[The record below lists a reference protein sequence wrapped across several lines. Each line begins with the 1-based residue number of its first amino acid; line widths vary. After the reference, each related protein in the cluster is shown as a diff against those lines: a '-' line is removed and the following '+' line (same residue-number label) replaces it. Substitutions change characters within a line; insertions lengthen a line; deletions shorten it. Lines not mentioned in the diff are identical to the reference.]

1 MTPNSKDR
9 IKVASLGILLLIG
22 LLFIG
27 FMILGKPAPTGE
39 ITNMVKIIAADDT
52 ERIDACKK
60 NNTSYAHKLKENDK
74 FFLEY
79 HSKDTGKYTL
89 TKQQYDKLDENEYY
103 YFKIKYSSSKDT
115 SSGTVKSIYTENPT
129 QR

>member
-9 IKVASLGILLLIG
+9 IKVASLGILLLVG

-27 FMILGKPAPTGE
+27 FMIFGKPSPSGQ
-39 ITNMVKIIAADDT
+39 ITSMVKIIAADDT
-52 ERIDACKK
+52 ERIDTCKK
-60 NNTSYAHKLKENDK
+60 NNTAYAHKLKENDK

-79 HSKDTGKYTL
+79 HSKDTEKYTL

-103 YFKIKYSSSKDT
+103 YFKIKFSSSKDT
-115 SSGTVKSIYTENPT
+115 SSGTVKSIYTKNPI
-129 QR
+129 QK

>member
-9 IKVASLGILLLIG
+9 IKVASLVILLFIG

-27 FMILGKPAPTGE
+27 FMIFGKPSPSGQ
-39 ITNMVKIIAADDT
+39 ITSMVKIIAADDT
-52 ERIDACKK
+52 EQIDTCKK
-60 NNTSYAHKLKENDK
+60 NNTAYAHKLKENDK

-79 HSKDTGKYTL
+79 HSKDTEKYTL

-103 YFKIKYSSSKDT
+103 YFKIKFSSSKDT
-115 SSGTVKSIYTENPT
+115 NSGTVKSIYTENPI
-129 QR
+129 QK